1 MPLPQVFS
9 DDEDL
14 VRDTTAV
21 QLAGGRDIQGIP
33 WELTQYTR
41 DGYRV
46 RIAPKGCGSGS
57 SGGQEAWCVWGAC
70 GVWWGVV
77 GWGGGRAGGPA
88 RPLATEAV
96 CSPVSNGTEPMRFR
110 AYELCGLGGRTIATR
125 APRAAPCCTARRL

>member
-57 SGGQEAWCVWGAC
+57 SEGQEAWCVKRGVWG
-70 GVWWGVV
+70 GVWWGE
-77 GWGGGRAGGPA
+77 GRAGGPA
-88 RPLATEAV
+88 RPLAMEAV
-96 CSPVSNGTEPMRFR
+96 CSPVGNGTEPMRFR

-125 APRAAPCCTARRL
+125 ALRAVPCCTARRL